1 MSTVGV
7 CGDGGKGR
15 ALCGSLRGSRSV
27 SSVCVCV
34 WDTLSAPQLADP
46 ASIYLKTTLS
56 LTGIPEGSKY
66 MVSKAWT

>member
-1 MSTVGV
+1 MFVGMVAKAVQSAWQPMSE
-7 CGDGGKGR
+7 
-15 ALCGSLRGSRSV
+15 

-34 WDTLSAPQLADP
+34 SGIHSAPQLANP

-56 LTGIPEGSKY
+56 LAGIPEGSKY